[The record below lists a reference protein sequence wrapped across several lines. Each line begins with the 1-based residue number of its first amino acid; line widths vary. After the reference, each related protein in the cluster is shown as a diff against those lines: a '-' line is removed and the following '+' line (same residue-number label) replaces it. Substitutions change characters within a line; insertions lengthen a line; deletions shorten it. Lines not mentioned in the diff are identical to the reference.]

1 MRFRLVE
8 DLQEDLQEE
17 HKEQE
22 RIIKYVSDEL
32 TSRDFTTTNKLNGI
46 SFNKEISK
54 DNVSIICQFYIDTTS
69 FDYSSY
75 IKFDDETNE
84 SNYSNKGTFDNVE
97 NGLKQFIFQLE
108 GI

>member
-17 HKEQE
+17 HKEQQ
-22 RIIKYVSDEL
+22 RVLDYVTNEL
-32 TSRDFTTTNKLNGI
+32 TSREFEVTEKLNGI
-46 SFNKEISK
+46 SFNKQIDS
-54 DNVSIICQFYIDTTS
+54 DDCSIICQFYIDTTS

-75 IKFDDETNE
+75 IKFDVTDNE
-84 SNYSNKGTFDNVE
+84 SNYSNKGKFDSLE